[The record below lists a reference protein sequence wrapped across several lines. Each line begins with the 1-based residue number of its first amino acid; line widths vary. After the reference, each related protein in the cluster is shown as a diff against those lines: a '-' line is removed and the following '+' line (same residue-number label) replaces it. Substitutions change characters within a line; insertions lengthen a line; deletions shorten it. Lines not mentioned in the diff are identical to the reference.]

1 MKFKYTAKW
10 IDGYGISY
18 TPRVPIIFTNPKN
31 KAEMPIM
38 SLIDSG
44 SSDTILD
51 PQVGEILG
59 IDITSGEKIVYGG
72 SGGNF
77 IGYLHPLILRVAGGR
92 HSYDIECAFA
102 SLGGDVM
109 ALLGQRGFFEH
120 HKVTFERYINE
131 FEVILKK

>member
-10 IDGYGISY
+10 IEDYGISY
-18 TPRVPIIFTNPKN
+18 TPRIPIIFTNPKN

-38 SLIDSG
+38 SLVDSG

-51 PQVGEILG
+51 PQLGEILG
-59 IDITSGEKIVYGG
+59 IDITSGEKITYGG
-72 SGGNF
+72 AGGNF
-77 IGYLHPLILRVAGGR
+77 IGYLHPLMLRVAGER
-92 HSYDIECAFA
+92 RPYDVKCAFA

-120 HKVTFERYINE
+120 HKVTFEKYINE
-131 FEVILKK
+131 FVVIAKK